1 MGIELGAI
9 GVGVASVG
17 ELAGRLGSSGWP
29 ARSAGA
35 GRDDSLDACLAWSH
49 ALLSSGAVVVFRRLS
64 IFPAGFDLAAAQEVA
79 GTWAVAAGRVGALGE
94 RRGTASRLEA
104 ATSGASALF
113 RCNRRRRQH

>member
-79 GTWAVAAGRVGALGE
+79 GTSPVDAGRGGALVE
-94 RRGTASRLEA
+94 QLVPASLLEPDTNGPRTPSRFNLPA
-104 ATSGASALF
+104 P
-113 RCNRRRRQH
+113 H